1 MLRTLPSPLSTI
13 GRADLLRVLAADG
26 EQGLEKMA
34 FALGYEK
41 VCRQEAIETFDAT
54 GSILPVSTA
63 TAIAPATA
71 TVNPT
76 PAARFFCVT
85 ERIPIPPKEGHNPLE
100 PPAWLK
106 QAKIL
111 TRDERPDPA
120 TVRLPTR
127 LPLTCWARL
136 WPFLRRAL
144 GQTGLSRQLDIPR
157 VIRTVTQG
165 EVLRR
170 LPWRTRHRWSAKLCI
185 LLDYNR
191 RTQPFRQDFNALC
204 AALEALHGTVGLD
217 IRILHGEPGR
227 QTRYRQP
234 GDDTLRR
241 WQMPD
246 AHTRLLILSDLGLLD
261 ASAETVLAW
270 RQFGCQLRAAACK
283 PVVLSPVAAQSQEA
297 GLHTLFSI
305 NAWDRNSRFPL
316 GGSRPAP
323 LDRAADG
330 AEQLLALAAPAIV
343 IESALLRSLRYLVP
357 VNQASAA
364 DEARVWSH
372 PDIAASSQGCCFANP
387 AAIAK
392 YQQLFQALDPPL
404 QHRAVA
410 AIRAHHAGLPDSV
423 RYAELDVCE
432 RLAPGVLEAS
442 VREEVRQW
450 KRAVVKTADQSNMPL
465 LREWQNRH
473 LHRHPY
479 TASLWQDN
487 PELAALWAIAQRGK
501 QDVDATAELPP
512 QVSAE
517 QVWYFLQQG
526 TGQTRAGTLCQRGQ
540 DLILDVG
547 EAAGTGSFFA
557 RMDLS
562 GGMFVRQS
570 RHSGMDCRNPEH
582 RDVDG
587 GLLSRSG
594 VTRSQAPAWERE
606 YADLSLSENSGVPKL
621 ELGNQREMELG
632 NQREIDLGNQ
642 REIELGDQQ
651 SQTDSVLETESVF
664 GAHYIP
670 VHPTGTRLAGLTLDT
685 LSLELETATEI
696 LRIESLVKPRW
707 ATGMGRDRDGL
718 FAEVEWLGEVHRLY
732 WQPPKPLSPSERGAV
747 DNAVESSPL
756 PSPPAPLPQ
765 AGEGGKS
772 PSPPATLPQA
782 GGGGK
787 SPSPPRGE
795 GLGRGGDPIQ
805 RGTWQG
811 NGPVG
816 FDEFGLYADLHVK
829 QATQRFRWI
838 EPGTFLMG
846 SPATEPERLE
856 DRETQH
862 EVTLTLGYWLADSA
876 CTQALWLAV
885 TGDNPSRFKDDAN
898 NPVEQI
904 SWNDVDKFIHQI
916 NQSVIGLDAR
926 LPTEAEW
933 EYACRAGTTTP
944 FSLGEN
950 ITPEQVNYDGNY
962 PYAGGAKGLYRKK
975 TVPVKS
981 LPPNPWGLHEM
992 HGNVLEWCQDW
1003 FAEFDAMPQTDPPGP
1018 TTGAFRVLRGGSWS
1032 HGGRYVRSALRR
1044 RIEPGYRDGS
1054 FGFRLAL
1061 GQTGPGQSA
1070 ARLEPGQPL
1079 AERRG
1084 GQGESGAAGIL
1095 KIDEPTKQS
1104 LLNRLKNLIKPP

>member
-1 MLRTLPSPLSTI
+1 MKAILPHSQSTI

-34 FALGYEK
+34 FALGYECK
-41 VCRQEAIETFDAT
+41 PEKKIEHYDIHAPREITVLGTSTPQTA
-54 GSILPVSTA
+54 LPT
-63 TAIAPATA
+63 
-71 TVNPT
+71 T

-111 TRDERPDPA
+111 ARDERPDPA

-487 PELAALWAIAQRGK
+487 PELAALWAIAQRDQ
-501 QDVDATAELPP
+501 QDMDATAELPP

-562 GGMFVRQS
+562 GGVFVRQS

-732 WQPPKPLSPSERGAV
+732 WQLKADFVGANSFAQKKGTGRINSPLQKSLER
-747 DNAVESSPL
+747 AVERS
-756 PSPPAPLPQ
+756 
-765 AGEGGKS
+765 
-772 PSPPATLPQA
+772 
-782 GGGGK
+782 
-787 SPSPPRGE
+787 
-795 GLGRGGDPIQ
+795 DPIQ
-805 RGTWQG
+805 RGAWQG

-885 TGDNPSRFKDDAN
+885 MGDNPSQFKDDAN
-898 NPVEQI
+898 NPVERVR
-904 SWNDVDKFIHQI
+904 WRDVETFIEKL
-916 NQSVIGLDAR
+916 NSLVPGLSAR

-933 EYACRAGTTTP
+933 EYACRAGTATP
-944 FSLGEN
+944 FSLGDD
-950 ITPEQVNYDGNY
+950 ITPGQVNYDGNY

-992 HGNVLEWCQDW
+992 HGNVWEWCQDW

-1018 TTGAFRVLRGGSWS
+1018 PTGAGRVLRGGSWNN
-1032 HGGRYVRSALRR
+1032 GARFCRSAFRYFFPPD
-1044 RIEPGYRDGS
+1044 IQYDY
-1054 FGFRLAL
+1054 FGFRCARV
-1061 GQTGPGQSA
+1061 QAVSQASQSA

-1084 GQGESGAAGIL
+1084 GQGESGAAGI
-1095 KIDEPTKQS
+1095 
-1104 LLNRLKNLIKPP
+1104 

>member
-1 MLRTLPSPLSTI
+1 MADNPSLLSAGLFRPTLTSI

-34 FALGYEK
+34 FALGYECK
-41 VCRQEAIETFDAT
+41 PEKKIEHYDIHAPREITVLGTSTPQTA
-54 GSILPVSTA
+54 LPT
-63 TAIAPATA
+63 
-71 TVNPT
+71 T

-111 TRDERPDPA
+111 VRDERPDPA

-191 RTQPFRQDFNALC
+191 QTQPFRQDFNALC

-316 GGSRPAP
+316 GGSRPAR

-432 RLAPGVLEAS
+432 RLVPGVLDAP
-442 VREEVRQW
+442 VREAVRQW

-487 PELAALWAIAQRGK
+487 PELAALWAIAQRGQ
-501 QDVDATAELPP
+501 QDVDETAELPP

-540 DLILDVG
+540 DLMLDVG

-557 RMDLS
+557 KMDLS
-562 GGMFVRQS
+562 GGVFVRQS

-632 NQREIDLGNQ
+632 NQQKGPHNDAVDTIQ
-642 REIELGDQQ
+642 HYAPVAQ
-651 SQTDSVLETESVF
+651 DSS
-664 GAHYIP
+664 
-670 VHPTGTRLAGLTLDT
+670 RLAGLTLDT

-696 LRIESLVKPRW
+696 LRIESLVKPGW
-707 ATGMGRDRDGL
+707 ATGMGRDHDGL
-718 FAEVEWLGEVHRLY
+718 FAEVEWLGETHRLY
-732 WQPPKPLSPSERGAV
+732 WQPPSTVGAGHARDESGQEVGRNKTAPAGVSGKRAFSSPQAHPTHPSRAWPAPTRGA
-747 DNAVESSPL
+747 
-756 PSPPAPLPQ
+756 
-765 AGEGGKS
+765 
-772 PSPPATLPQA
+772 
-782 GGGGK
+782 
-787 SPSPPRGE
+787 
-795 GLGRGGDPIQ
+795 
-805 RGTWQG
+805 WQG

-816 FDEFGLYADLHVK
+816 FDEFGLYVDLHVK

-846 SPATEPERLE
+846 SPATEPERFKE
-856 DRETQH
+856 RETQH
-862 EVTLTLGYWLADSA
+862 EVTLTQGYWLADSA

-950 ITPEQVNYDGNY
+950 MTPEQVNYNGNY
-962 PYAGGAKGLYRKK
+962 AYAGGAKGLYREK

-1003 FAEFDAMPQTDPPGP
+1003 FAEFDAMPQTDPRGP
-1018 TTGAFRVLRGGSWS
+1018 ETGAARVLRGGSWR
-1032 HGGRYVRSALRR
+1032 HFGWFVRSANRLRFG
-1044 RIEPGYRDGS
+1044 PGSRS
-1054 FGFRLAL
+1054 ISIGFRLAL
-1061 GQTGPGQSA
+1061 GQTGPSQSA
-1070 ARLEPGQPL
+1070 ARLPPGQPL

-1095 KIDEPTKQS
+1095 KIDEPTKQT